1 MKIAPL
7 RDRLTFEV
15 RKIVVDE
22 IGNESSVWNTV
33 FQRWCSS
40 RPLTLTE
47 NEGSMSKLLYNK
59 IQFTL
64 RYDKAV
70 LNLSSLKARIKYR
83 DVYFTIDSIDGDSV
97 SRQLIYIVATKEND
111 YEQNRNG

>member
-22 IGNESSVWNTV
+22 IGNESSIWNTV

-47 NEGSMSKLLYNK
+47 NEG
-59 IQFTL
+59 
-64 RYDKAV
+64 V
-70 LNLSSLKARIKYR
+70 CLNFFI
-83 DVYFTIDSIDGDSV
+83 
-97 SRQLIYIVATKEND
+97 TKFNLH
-111 YEQNRNG
+111 

>member
-47 NEGSMSKLLYNK
+47 NEGSVSKLLYNK
-59 IQFTL
+59 RRLGDGQ
-64 RYDKAV
+64 
-70 LNLSSLKARIKYR
+70 SSGYAGR
-83 DVYFTIDSIDGDSV
+83 G
-97 SRQLIYIVATKEND
+97 
-111 YEQNRNG
+111 G

>member
-47 NEGSMSKLLYNK
+47 NEGSVSKLLYNK

-70 LNLSSLKARIKYR
+70 LNLSSLKTRIKYR
-83 DVYFTIDSIDGDSV
+83 DTYFTVDSIDGDSV
-97 SRQLIYIVATKEND
+97 PRQLIYIVATKENN
-111 YEQNRNG
+111 YEQDRNG

>member
-47 NEGSMSKLLYNK
+47 NEGE
-59 IQFTL
+59 
-64 RYDKAV
+64 RV
-70 LNLSSLKARIKYR
+70 
-83 DVYFTIDSIDGDSV
+83 
-97 SRQLIYIVATKEND
+97 
-111 YEQNRNG
+111 

>member
-7 RDRLTFEV
+7 RDRITFEV

-22 IGNESSVWNTV
+22 IGNESSVWNMV

-40 RPLTLTE
+40 RPLTSTE
-47 NEGSMSKLLYNK
+47 NEGSVSKLLYNK

-70 LNLSSLKARIKYR
+70 VNLSSLKTRIKYR
-83 DVYFTIDSIDGDSV
+83 DDYYTIDSIDGDSV
-97 SRQLIYIVATKEND
+97 SRQLIYIVATKENN
-111 YEQNRNG
+111 YEQDRNG

>member
-33 FQRWCSS
+33 
-40 RPLTLTE
+40 
-47 NEGSMSKLLYNK
+47 SK
-59 IQFTL
+59 
-64 RYDKAV
+64 DGV
-70 LNLSSLKARIKYR
+70 L
-83 DVYFTIDSIDGDSV
+83 
-97 SRQLIYIVATKEND
+97 VAH
-111 YEQNRNG
+111 